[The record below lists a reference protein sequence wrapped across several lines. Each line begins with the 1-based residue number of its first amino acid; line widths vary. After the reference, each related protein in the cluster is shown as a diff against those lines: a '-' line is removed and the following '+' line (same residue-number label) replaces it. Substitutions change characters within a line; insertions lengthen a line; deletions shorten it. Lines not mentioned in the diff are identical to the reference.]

1 MDTREPGTPPART
14 LSRREALAALA
25 AAGGYAL
32 AANPVLAQ
40 AIKTDSQG
48 LVEGM
53 VQVAGAE
60 GTPIPVYEAYP
71 AQAGEYPV
79 VVVISEV
86 WGVHEWIKDVT
97 RRFAKEGYYA
107 VAPELFSREGGL
119 AQVTDMDKIR
129 NVVFNAP
136 LKRIAGDL
144 RAGAEYARKQ
154 PAARADRIGVTGF
167 CWGGGVTLL
176 FASMYKDTRA
186 AVSWYGAITRA
197 LKDEPKPIAPI
208 DVAAEIPC
216 PVLLLYSGVDQGIP
230 VADVEKMEAALKAAG
245 RPVEKVIYPDAPHGF
260 LADYRPT
267 YRADAAKDGWTRSL
281 DWFQKYLKA

>member
-1 MDTREPGTPPART
+1 MAHLE

-32 AANPVLAQ
+32 GAEPVLAQ
-40 AIKTDSQG
+40 AITTDTKG
-48 LVEGM
+48 LVTGT
-53 VQVAGAE
+53 VNVAGAD
-60 GTPIPVYEAYP
+60 GTPIPIYEAYP
-71 AQAGEYPV
+71 DQAGEFPV
-79 VVVISEV
+79 VVVVSEV
-86 WGVHEWIKDVT
+86 WGVHEWIRDVT

-119 AQVTDMDKIR
+119 AQVTDMQKVMG
-129 NVVFNAP
+129 VVFNAP
-136 LKRIAGDL
+136 LKRIIGDL

-154 PAARADRIGVTGF
+154 PSARADRIGVTGF

-176 FASMYKDTRA
+176 FSAAYKDTKA
-186 AVSWYGAITRA
+186 AVPWYGAITRA
-197 LKDEPKPIAPI
+197 LKDEPKPVSPL

-230 VADVEKMEAALKAAG
+230 VSDVEKLEAALKAAG

-260 LADYRPT
+260 LADYRPS
-267 YRADAAKDGWTRSL
+267 YRPDAAKDGWARTL

>member
-1 MDTREPGTPPART
+1 MADLELT
-14 LSRREALAALA
+14 RREALAALA

-32 AANPVLAQ
+32 AAEPVLAQ
-40 AIKTDSQG
+40 AIKTDTQG
-48 LVEGM
+48 LVTGT
-53 VQVAGAE
+53 VNVAGAD

-71 AQAGEYPV
+71 DRAGEFPV

-119 AQVTDMDKIR
+119 AQVTDMQKVMG
-129 NVVFNAP
+129 VVLNAP
-136 LKRIAGDL
+136 LKRIVGDL

-154 PAARADRIGVTGF
+154 PAAREDRIGVTGF

-176 FASMYKDTRA
+176 FAAAYKDTNA
-186 AVSWYGAITRA
+186 AVSWYGAIARA
-197 LKDEPKPIAPI
+197 LKDEPKPVAPI

-230 VADVEKMEAALKAAG
+230 VTDVEKMESALKAAG

-267 YRADAAKDGWTRSL
+267 YRPEAAKDAWGRTL
-281 DWFQKYLKA
+281 AWFQKYLKA

>member
-1 MDTREPGTPPART
+1 MPDLE
-14 LSRREALAALA
+14 LSRRDALAALA

-32 AANPVLAQ
+32 AAEPVLAQ
-40 AIKTDSQG
+40 AIKTDTQG
-48 LVEGM
+48 IVTRT
-53 VQVAGAE
+53 VDVAGAD
-60 GTPIPVYEAYP
+60 GTPIPVYEARP
-71 AQAGEYPV
+71 DKAGTFPV

-107 VAPELFSREGGL
+107 IAPELFSREGGL

-129 NVVFNAP
+129 SVVFNAP
-136 LKRIAGDL
+136 LKRIMGDL
-144 RAGAEYARKQ
+144 RASADYARKQ
-154 PAARADRIGVTGF
+154 PTAQGDHLGVTGF

-176 FASMYKDTRA
+176 FSAAYKDTKA
-186 AVSWYGAITRA
+186 AVPWYGAITRA
-197 LKDEPKPIAPI
+197 LKDDPKPVAPL

-216 PVLLLYSGVDQGIP
+216 PVLMLYSGIDQGIP

-245 RPVEKVIYPDAPHGF
+245 RTVEKVIYPDAPHGF

-267 YRADAAKDGWTRSL
+267 YQPEAAKDGWARCL
-281 DWFQKYLKA
+281 AWFQKYLKA

>member
-1 MDTREPGTPPART
+1 MAELDLT
-14 LSRREALAALA
+14 RREALAALA

-32 AANPVLAQ
+32 AAEPVLAQ
-40 AIKTDSQG
+40 AIKTDAQG
-48 LVEGM
+48 IVAGT
-53 VQVAGAE
+53 VNVAGAD
-60 GTPIPVYEAYP
+60 GTPIPIYEAYP
-71 AQAGEYPV
+71 DQAGEFPV

-119 AQVTDMDKIR
+119 AQVTDMQKVMS
-129 NVVFNAP
+129 VVFNAP
-136 LKRIAGDL
+136 LKRIVGDL

-154 PAARADRIGVTGF
+154 PAARGDRIGVTGF

-176 FASMYKDTRA
+176 FSAAYKDTNA

-197 LKDEPKPIAPI
+197 LKDEPKPVAPI

-267 YRADAAKDGWTRSL
+267 YRPEAAKDAWGRTL
-281 DWFQKYLKA
+281 AWFQKYLKA